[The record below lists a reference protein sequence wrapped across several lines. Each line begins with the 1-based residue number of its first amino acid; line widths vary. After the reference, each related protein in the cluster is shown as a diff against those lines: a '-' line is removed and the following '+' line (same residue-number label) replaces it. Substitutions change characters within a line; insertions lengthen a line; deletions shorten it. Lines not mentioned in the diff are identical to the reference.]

1 MRRNFTPLLS
11 AVAGTI
17 VLYLLWSNH
26 NLQFQLASHLLAE
39 EGLAGELD
47 LAKARYVQIE
57 SDLSDGKAL
66 SDQKV
71 DTLTHQ
77 KEEIQDEK
85 NRVKSE
91 LDECNRSLQK

>member
-1 MRRNFTPLLS
+1 MYVELCRQIVIPLIVHMLQNVPISVS

-26 NLQFQLASHLLAE
+26 NLQFQLASHLQAE

-57 SDLSDGKAL
+57 VG
-66 SDQKV
+66 V
-71 DTLTHQ
+71 
-77 KEEIQDEK
+77 
-85 NRVKSE
+85 
-91 LDECNRSLQK
+91 C